1 MTFQVLNYKYEKGFK
16 ASPCTLHPPSTSQA
30 QEFQRNTRHY
40 RTDRMEDLRLDGK
53 FEGLELE
60 GCEQLEGAD
69 RVFSSSI
76 SPVKSFSPQAND

>member
-1 MTFQVLNYKYEKGFK
+1 
-16 ASPCTLHPPSTSQA
+16 
-30 QEFQRNTRHY
+30 
-40 RTDRMEDLRLDGK
+40 MEDLRLDEK

-60 GCEQLEGAD
+60 GCEQLEGAA